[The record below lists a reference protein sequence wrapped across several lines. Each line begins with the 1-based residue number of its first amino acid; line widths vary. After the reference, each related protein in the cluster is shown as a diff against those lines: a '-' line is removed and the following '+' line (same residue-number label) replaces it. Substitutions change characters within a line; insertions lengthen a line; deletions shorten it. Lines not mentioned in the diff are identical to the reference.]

1 MFLAKVVPLVSLLV
15 SGVWAQTDQ
24 AQCATGF
31 EWVCIKS
38 AFSNMNQGDVTAQCS
53 GFLCGSY
60 RTAIPSTRMLALLV
74 PHWMHRAVVLVGR
87 VVIYIFRVIS
97 EVCCLLPVVYNY
109 PPINSSQYY
118 LPPSK
123 NHSGDL
129 GCDCNTVMYKYEVQ
143 SP

>member
-1 MFLAKVVPLVSLLV
+1 MFLAKVVPLVSLFV
-15 SGVWAQTDQ
+15 SGVWAQLDQ

-38 AFSNMNQGDVTAQCS
+38 GFSNMNQEDVTAQCS

-60 RTAIPSTRMLALLV
+60 RTAIPWARIPVLLV

-87 VVIYIFRVIS
+87 VVYIFRVIF
-97 EVCCLLPVVYNY
+97 EVCCLLPAIYTY
-109 PPINSSQYY
+109 DPLNSSQYY
-118 LPPSK
+118 TPPRK
-123 NHSGDL
+123 DYSGDL
-129 GCDCNTVMYKYEVQ
+129 DCDCNTVMYKYEVQ